1 MLTLTLRKV
10 LAVIVVGVGVGLGLA
25 ACGGTASTDPSGT
38 TPSTPTATPT
48 ATAAAVAEEAPEHIH
63 NLALLEGVV
72 YLGTHNGMWME
83 QPDQSVVRV
92 SEVPFDV
99 MGLARAGD
107 RWLAS
112 GHAGVGL
119 DPHANLGL
127 QESTDDGRTWQ
138 AVSLAGEID
147 FHRLVASGNVV
158 IGLSSSDG
166 ALMKSTNDGRSWK
179 SSARSPIY
187 DLALDP
193 QDPSLIVGTTEEG
206 PIRSE
211 DGGTSF
217 TPINGAP
224 LIALLAWT
232 NATLY
237 GVTPEGKV
245 YGSQDDGKSWQS
257 SGRVAGPPEAIAADT
272 KTLVMLAEGTVFA
285 STDGGKTFTPRITG
299 LGAH

>member
-10 LAVIVVGVGVGLGLA
+10 LAVISVGVGLGLA

-38 TPSTPTATPT
+38 TPSTPTP
-48 ATAAAVAEEAPEHIH
+48 TAAAVAEEAPEHIH
-63 NLALLEGVV
+63 NLALLEGAV

-83 QPDQSVVRV
+83 QPDQASVRV
-92 SEVPFDV
+92 SDIPFDV

-112 GHAGVGL
+112 GHPGV
-119 DPHANLGL
+119 DQDAPANLGL

-138 AVSLAGEID
+138 TVSLAGEVD
-147 FHRLVASGNVV
+147 FHRLVASGDVV
-158 IGLSSSDG
+158 VGVSSHGG
-166 ALMKSTNDGRSWK
+166 ALMRSTDGGRSWT
-179 SSARSPIY
+179 SSTGFPIY

-193 QDPSLIVGTTEEG
+193 LDPSLVVGTTEQG

-217 TPINGAP
+217 TPISGAP

-232 NATLY
+232 DAKLY
-237 GVTPEGKV
+237 GVSPEGKV
-245 YGSQDDGKSWQS
+245 YGSQDGGKSWQP

-272 KTLVMLAEGTVFA
+272 KTLVVLTGGTVFA

>member
-10 LAVIVVGVGVGLGLA
+10 LTVIVVSVGLGLA
-25 ACGGTASTDPSGT
+25 ACGGTSSTDSSGT
-38 TPSTPTATPT
+38 APSTPAATPT
-48 ATAAAVAEEAPEHIH
+48 ATAAAATEEAPEHIH
-63 NLALLEGVV
+63 TLALVEGVV

-83 QPDQSVVRV
+83 QPDQSVVQV

-112 GHAGVGL
+112 GHAGAGL

-147 FHRLVASGNVV
+147 FHRLVASGDVV

-166 ALMKSTNDGRSWK
+166 ALMKSTDAGRSWK
-179 SSARSPIY
+179 SSARSPVY

-217 TPINGAP
+217 TPISGVP

-232 NATLY
+232 DAMLY
-237 GVTPEGKV
+237 SVTPKGKI
-245 YGSQDDGKSWQS
+245 YGSQDGGKSWQP
-257 SGRVAGPPEAIAADT
+257 SGQVAGPPEAMAADSN
-272 KTLVMLAEGTVFA
+272 TLVVLAEGTVFA
-285 STDGGKTFTPRITG
+285 STDGGKTFAPRITG

>member
-10 LAVIVVGVGVGLGLA
+10 LAVIVVSVGLGLA

-38 TPSTPTATPT
+38 ASSTPT
-48 ATAAAVAEEAPEHIH
+48 ATAAAVAKETPEHIH
-63 NLALLEGVV
+63 NLALVEGAV
-72 YLGTHNGMWME
+72 YLGTHNGLWME
-83 QPDQSVVRV
+83 QPDQSIVQV

-112 GHAGVGL
+112 GHPGV
-119 DPHANLGL
+119 DQDAPANLGL

-138 AVSLAGEID
+138 TVSLSGKVD
-147 FHRLVASGNVV
+147 FHRLVASGDVV

-166 ALMKSTNDGRSWK
+166 ALMKSIDGGRSWT
-179 SSARSPIY
+179 SSTGSPIY

-193 QDPSLIVGTTEEG
+193 RDPSLIVGTTEEG

-211 DGGTSF
+211 DGGTNF
-217 TPINGAP
+217 APISGAP

-232 NATLY
+232 DAMLY
-237 GVTPEGKV
+237 GVSPEGNV
-245 YGSQDDGKSWQS
+245 YGSQDGGKSWQP
-257 SGRVAGPPEAIAADT
+257 SGQVAGPPEAIAADT
-272 KTLVMLAEGTVFA
+272 KTLVVLTGGTVFA

>member
-10 LAVIVVGVGVGLGLA
+10 LTVIVVGVGLGLA
-25 ACGGTASTDPSGT
+25 ACGGTSSTDPSGT
-38 TPSTPTATPT
+38 APASPTPT
-48 ATAAAVAEEAPEHIH
+48 ATATAAAATEEAPEHIH
-63 NLALLEGVV
+63 NLALVEGVV

-83 QPDQSVVRV
+83 QPDQSVVQV

-147 FHRLVASGNVV
+147 FHRLVASGDVV

-166 ALMKSTNDGRSWK
+166 ALMKSTDAGRSWK
-179 SSARSPIY
+179 SSARSPVY

-217 TPINGAP
+217 TPISGVP

-232 NATLY
+232 DAMLY
-237 GVTPEGKV
+237 SVTPKGKI
-245 YGSQDDGKSWQS
+245 YGSQDGGKSWQP
-257 SGRVAGPPEAIAADT
+257 SGQVAGPPEAMAADSN
-272 KTLVMLAEGTVFA
+272 TLVVLAEGTVFA

>member
-10 LAVIVVGVGVGLGLA
+10 LAVIVVSVGLGLA
-25 ACGGTASTDPSGT
+25 ACGGTASTDSSGT
-38 TPSTPTATPT
+38 APSTPAATPT
-48 ATAAAVAEEAPEHIH
+48 ATAAAAAKETPEHIH
-63 NLALLEGVV
+63 NLALVEGVV
-72 YLGTHNGMWME
+72 YLGTHNGIWME
-83 QPDQSVVRV
+83 QPDQSVVQV

-147 FHRLVASGNVV
+147 FHRLVASGDVV

-166 ALMKSTNDGRSWK
+166 ALMKSTDAGRSWK

-193 QDPSLIVGTTEEG
+193 QDSSLIVGTTEEG

-217 TPINGAP
+217 TPISGVP

-232 NATLY
+232 DAMLY
-237 GVTPEGKV
+237 SVTPKGKI
-245 YGSQDDGKSWQS
+245 YGSQDGGKSWQP
-257 SGRVAGPPEAIAADT
+257 SGQVAGVPEAMAADSN
-272 KTLVMLAEGTVFA
+272 TLVVLAGGTVFA

>member
-10 LAVIVVGVGVGLGLA
+10 LTVIVVSVGLALA

-38 TPSTPTATPT
+38 TSSTPTPT
-48 ATAAAVAEEAPEHIH
+48 ATAAAVAKEAPEHIH
-63 NLALLEGVV
+63 NLALVEGVV
-72 YLGTHNGMWME
+72 YLGTHNGLWME
-83 QPDQSVVRV
+83 QPDQSIVRV

-112 GHAGVGL
+112 GHPGVGL

-147 FHRLVASGNVV
+147 FHRLVASGDVV

-166 ALMKSTNDGRSWK
+166 VLMKSTDGGRSWK

-193 QDPSLIVGTTEEG
+193 QDSSLIVGTTEEG

-217 TPINGAP
+217 TPISGAP

-232 NATLY
+232 DASSTASLPKAKFMVRRMMGSPGSRAGRSLDRQRPWQQTRTL
-237 GVTPEGKV
+237 
-245 YGSQDDGKSWQS
+245 
-257 SGRVAGPPEAIAADT
+257 
-272 KTLVMLAEGTVFA
+272 
-285 STDGGKTFTPRITG
+285 
-299 LGAH
+299 

>member
-1 MLTLTLRKV
+1 MLTPTLRRV
-10 LAVIVVGVGVGLGLA
+10 LTVIVVGGGLVLA
-25 ACGGTASTDPSGT
+25 ACGGTAPTDPSGT

-48 ATAAAVAEEAPEHIH
+48 ATAAAVVKEAPEHIH
-63 NLALLEGVV
+63 NLALVEGVV
-72 YLGTHNGMWME
+72 YLGTHNGLWME
-83 QPDQSVVRV
+83 QPDQSIVRV

-112 GHAGVGL
+112 GHPGVGQ
-119 DPHANLGL
+119 DAPANLGL

-138 AVSLAGEID
+138 QVSLLGEVD
-147 FHRLVASGNVV
+147 FHRLDASGDVV
-158 IGLSSSDG
+158 VGLSSGDG
-166 ALMKSTNDGRSWK
+166 ALMRSTDGGRSWT
-179 SSARSPIY
+179 SSTGVPIF

-193 QDPSLIVGTTEEG
+193 LDPSLVVGTTEQG

-211 DGGTSF
+211 DGGTGF
-217 TPINGAP
+217 APISGAP

-232 NATLY
+232 DAKLY
-237 GVTPEGKV
+237 GVTPEGKI
-245 YGSQDDGKSWQS
+245 YGSQDGGKSWQS
-257 SGRVAGPPEAIAADT
+257 SGQVAGPPEAIAADT
-272 KTLVMLAEGTVFA
+272 NTLVVLAEGTVFA

>member
-10 LAVIVVGVGVGLGLA
+10 LTVIVVGVGLGLA

-38 TPSTPTATPT
+38 TPSPSPSTS
-48 ATAAAVAEEAPEHIH
+48 TAAAVAAAAPAHIH
-63 NLALLEGVV
+63 NLALVEGVV
-72 YLGTHNGMWME
+72 YLGTHNGIWME
-83 QPDQSVVRV
+83 QPDQAIVRV

-112 GHAGVGL
+112 GHPGV
-119 DPHANLGL
+119 DQDAPANLGL
-127 QESTDDGRTWQ
+127 QESTDDGRSWQ
-138 AVSLAGEID
+138 TVSLAGEID
-147 FHRLVASGNVV
+147 FHRLVASSDVV
-158 IGLSSSDG
+158 VGLSSSDG
-166 ALMKSTNDGRSWK
+166 ALMKSTDGGRSWT
-179 SSARSPIY
+179 SSSGFPIY

-193 QDPSLIVGTTEEG
+193 QDPSLIVGTTEQG

-211 DGGTSF
+211 DGGASF
-217 TPINGAP
+217 TPISDAP
-224 LIALLAWT
+224 LIALLAWA

-245 YGSQDDGKSWQS
+245 YGSQDGGESWRP

-272 KTLVMLAEGTVFA
+272 KTLVVLAGGTVFA

>member
-10 LAVIVVGVGVGLGLA
+10 LTVIVVSVGLALA
-25 ACGGTASTDPSGT
+25 ACGGTASNDPSGT
-38 TPSTPTATPT
+38 TPATPTPTAT
-48 ATAAAVAEEAPEHIH
+48 ATAAAVAKETPEHIH
-63 NLALLEGVV
+63 NLALVEGAV

-83 QPDQSVVRV
+83 QPDQSVVQV

-99 MGLARAGD
+99 MGLARSGD

-147 FHRLVASGNVV
+147 FHRLVASGDVV

-166 ALMKSTNDGRSWK
+166 VLMKSTDGGRSWK

-193 QDPSLIVGTTEEG
+193 QDSSLIVGTTEEG

-217 TPINGAP
+217 TPISGAP

-232 NATLY
+232 DASSTASLPKAKFMVRRMMGSPGSRAGRSLDRQRPWQQTRTL
-237 GVTPEGKV
+237 
-245 YGSQDDGKSWQS
+245 
-257 SGRVAGPPEAIAADT
+257 
-272 KTLVMLAEGTVFA
+272 
-285 STDGGKTFTPRITG
+285 
-299 LGAH
+299 

>member
-1 MLTLTLRKV
+1 M
-10 LAVIVVGVGVGLGLA
+10 IVVGVGLGLA

-38 TPSTPTATPT
+38 TPSIPTSTPTSI
-48 ATAAAVAEEAPEHIH
+48 AAAVAEEAPEHIH

-83 QPDQSVVRV
+83 EPDQSIVRV

-99 MGLARAGD
+99 MGLARSGD

-119 DPHANLGL
+119 DPPANLGL

-147 FHRLVASGNVV
+147 FHRLVASGDVV

-166 ALMKSTNDGRSWK
+166 VLMKSTDAGRSWK

-217 TPINGAP
+217 TPISGVP

-232 NATLY
+232 DAMLY
-237 GVTPEGKV
+237 SVTPKGKI
-245 YGSQDDGKSWQS
+245 YGSQDGGKSWQP
-257 SGRVAGPPEAIAADT
+257 SGQVAGPPEAMAADT
-272 KTLVMLAEGTVFA
+272 NTLVVLAEGTVFA